1 MKSSALPYSSRN
13 RQFPHSGELDWI
25 AEFVFIGEMV
35 NVHTSLCVLASLG
48 AAEDLLA
55 CLLSHIY

>member
-1 MKSSALPYSSRN
+1 MLCRIPAEAGSSLT
-13 RQFPHSGELDWI
+13 QVELDWI
-25 AEFVFIGEMV
+25 VEFVFIGETV

-48 AAEDLLA
+48 AAEDLVA